1 MKVKDGSLRNTNNR
15 AAVELL
21 TVQVRTQ
28 VILVTPGVK
37 LQPDDKQRFIDLS
50 GRVRRG
56 SCGHS
61 PLIKGSHAK

>member
-28 VILVTPGVK
+28 VILVTLGVQ
-37 LQPDDKQRFIDLS
+37 LQQDERQRFIDLS

-56 SCGHS
+56 SFGH
-61 PLIKGSHAK
+61 